1 MSMTMSTSVTPVT
14 VVSPFSENNFV
25 VRNFFDGIE
34 INILFC
40 TVIRSMVMTMTVS
53 MSMTISTVMM
63 GFVVMVTAMVVAHSR
78 ANRVTDCMVTEIDQ
92 IVGAMIASHRTRLRP
107 VTVMFESTGS
117 NSFFEPFTVGET
129 TLSSESFLWVM

>member
-1 MSMTMSTSVTPVT
+1 MTTVTMSMTMSTSVTPVT
-14 VVSPFSENNFV
+14 VVSPFSENNLL
-25 VRNFFDGIE
+25 VRNFFNGIK
-34 INILFC
+34 INILFR
-40 TVIRSMVMTMTVS
+40 TVIRSMVMT

-117 NSFFEPFTVGET
+117 NSFLKPFTV
-129 TLSSESFLWVM
+129 